1 MSAPV
6 ASIAMRFV
14 WPKPLPVMTIVLLF
28 LSMVTSAI
36 IGFPTIS
43 VAVVSGSR
51 AILAW
56 SRMTA
61 IMLVSARAGDAP
73 EARTNAT
80 ASQRRDDIGALSRS
94 GDLGAISLA
103 NDEESLNI
111 LSAYVCQAG
120 GKIAYPSAARLP
132 ARRKTANN

>member
-1 MSAPV
+1 MQTGLHEYDILELPLCRTTRPFDGRTSISCSSRREPA
-6 ASIAMRFV
+6 ASMAIRFV

-36 IGFPTIS
+36 IGLPTMS
-43 VAVVSGSR
+43 VAVASGSR

-80 ASQRRDDIGALSRS
+80 ASQRRDDIGALCGRETR
-94 GDLGAISLA
+94 G
-103 NDEESLNI
+103 
-111 LSAYVCQAG
+111 YF
-120 GKIAYPSAARLP
+120 ARQ
-132 ARRKTANN
+132 

>member
-1 MSAPV
+1 MQVGLQAYEILELPLCKTSTVLDGSTWICSSSMSDPV

-36 IGFPTIS
+36 IGFPTMS
-43 VAVVSGSR
+43 VAVASGSR

-56 SRMTA
+56 SRVTA
-61 IMLVSARAGDAP
+61 TMLVSARAGDAP

-94 GDLGAISLA
+94 GD
-103 NDEESLNI
+103 
-111 LSAYVCQAG
+111 
-120 GKIAYPSAARLP
+120 
-132 ARRKTANN
+132 